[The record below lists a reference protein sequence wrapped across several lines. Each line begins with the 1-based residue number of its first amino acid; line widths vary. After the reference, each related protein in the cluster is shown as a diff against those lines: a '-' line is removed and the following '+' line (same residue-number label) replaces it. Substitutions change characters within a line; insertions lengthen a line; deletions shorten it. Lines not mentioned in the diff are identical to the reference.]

1 MRCCLFKL
9 DRQWP
14 NRSTCRAPSFESY
27 IILKIFI
34 ISKLEIVIEPWKR
47 LVIHEVIEYN
57 FEEWMRQI
65 AFSSKTAGGAIPV
78 INWANGI
85 VFQSFNFPDTNSII
99 DEKLKGILHWSSVMF
114 AIKEKYEKQIIKDNA
129 TINLIDVSVNEVFR
143 TLAEKLKE
151 YSRKK

>member
-1 MRCCLFKL
+1 VDFC
-9 DRQWP
+9 
-14 NRSTCRAPSFESY
+14 T
-27 IILKIFI
+27 IIN
-34 ISKLEIVIEPWKR
+34 LEIIIEPWKR

-57 FEEWMRQI
+57 FEDWMRQI
-65 AFSSKTAGGAIPV
+65 AFSSKTAGGAIPT

-114 AIKEKYEKQIIKDNA
+114 ALKEKYEKQIIKDNA

-143 TLAEKLKE
+143 KLAEKLKE
-151 YSRKK
+151 YSTKK